1 MIMIDNGINTC
12 PPRRLKI
19 FFWII
24 LGALSVFFAEVVSG
38 SYIFPYFTPWGI
50 IVVCPLYTLHLL
62 VLSYIV
68 FNYGKPTLYSLFI
81 AGALFGM
88 YEAYMTKVIWDP
100 TWGEAMLTVG
110 GIAVAETILLVLFW
124 HTFMAFIIP
133 LFVGENILTSSRE
146 IMNESPNKIKQI
158 FKVKKKSYIL
168 FVVFILLCGIFQ
180 SANSPSPKHSLLSGF
195 STTAVLMLL
204 IYLWRNKTKGKEY
217 DIKTLLPNKKE
228 FVVLVALLLL
238 QYLFLGFVLRPEALP
253 GLFPQLIVW
262 LIYAGL
268 FILLVFNLSKS
279 GTATLSESIGL
290 PVRFSWT
297 ILAIMCLLFPVSSAV
312 SKILLGSFGN
322 VIILIF
328 WFIGGIIGVS
338 ILLLSIILL
347 LRSVLFNK

>member
-1 MIMIDNGINTC
+1 
-12 PPRRLKI
+12 
-19 FFWII
+19 
-24 LGALSVFFAEVVSG
+24 
-38 SYIFPYFTPWGI
+38 
-50 IVVCPLYTLHLL
+50 
-62 VLSYIV
+62 
-68 FNYGKPTLYSLFI
+68 
-81 AGALFGM
+81 
-88 YEAYMTKVIWDP
+88 
-100 TWGEAMLTVG
+100 
-110 GIAVAETILLVLFW
+110 
-124 HTFMAFIIP
+124 
-133 LFVGENILTSSRE
+133 
-146 IMNESPNKIKQI
+146 
-158 FKVKKKSYIL
+158 
-168 FVVFILLCGIFQ
+168 
-180 SANSPSPKHSLLSGF
+180 
-195 STTAVLMLL
+195 MLL

-268 FILLVFNLSKS
+268 FILLVFNLNKS
-279 GTATLSESIGL
+279 GTATLSESTGL